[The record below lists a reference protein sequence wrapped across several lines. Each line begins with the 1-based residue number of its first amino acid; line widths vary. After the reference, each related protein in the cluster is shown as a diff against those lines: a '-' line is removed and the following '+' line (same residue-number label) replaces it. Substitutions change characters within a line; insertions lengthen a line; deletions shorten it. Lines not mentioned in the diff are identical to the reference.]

1 MAYTTINDG
10 RVFFNT
16 ILYEG
21 NEDNS
26 GIQAQTGVGFQPD
39 LVWVKNIEG
48 AYGHIWVD
56 SVRGVGQTLT
66 SRSTAAE
73 EDEAGTVEVFGS
85 DGFTVG
91 QASQAAGP
99 AVNQDEK
106 DHVAWCWKCETAFS
120 NDASATSVGSI
131 DSVGK
136 VNTDAGFSIITYT
149 GTGSAGTIAH
159 GLGVTPA
166 WIVVKRRSATEHW
179 QVYHA
184 ANTAAPATDY
194 LQLSTDE
201 ATVDAATRW
210 NDTNP
215 TSTVFSVNAH
225 ASVNADGSTYVAY
238 CWAEKQGYSKFGSY
252 IGNANDEGT
261 FVYTGFKPAWIMIKN
276 TSAGSTDWLV
286 YDNKRG
292 ATAAAGAVGYGN
304 NNKYFIRANTT
315 AAEANETFD
324 MYSNGFKPRITN
336 AVLNGSGNTLVYMAF
351 AEHPFV
357 TSTGVPAT
365 AR

>member
-1 MAYTTINDG
+1 MAYTTIDKPG
-10 RVFFNT
+10 DYFNT
-16 ILYEG
+16 IVYEG

-39 LVWVKNIEG
+39 LVWVKNMEG

-91 QASQAAGP
+91 QASQAGGP

-215 TSTVFSVNAH
+215 TSTVFSVNTH

-238 CWAEKQGYSKFGSY
+238 CWAEKQGYSKFGGY
-252 IGNANDEGT
+252 TGNGNADGT
-261 FVYTGFKPAWIMIKN
+261 FIYTGFKPSWIMIKQSDGAN
-276 TSAGSTDWLV
+276 GWNI
-286 YDNKRG
+286 YDNKRN
-292 ATAAAGAVGYGN
+292 TFNVMD
-304 NNKYFIRANTT
+304 KFILANTT
-315 AAEANETFD
+315 AAEASYSVIDFL
-324 MYSNGFKPRITN
+324 SNGIKLR
-336 AVLNGSGNTLVYMAF
+336 NTASSFNTSAKAYIYMAF
-351 AEHPFV
+351 AENPFV
-357 TSTGVPAT
+357 SSSGVPGT
-365 AR
+365 AK

>member
-1 MAYTTINDG
+1 MAYTTIDKPG
-10 RVFFNT
+10 DYFNT
-16 ILYEG
+16 IVYEG

-39 LVWVKNIEG
+39 LVWVKNMEG

-91 QASQAAGP
+91 QASQAGGP

-215 TSTVFSVNAH
+215 TSTVFSVNTH

-238 CWAEKQGYSKFGSY
+238 CWAEKQGYSKFGGY
-252 IGNANDEGT
+252 TGNGNADGA
-261 FVYTGFKPAWIMIKN
+261 FIYTGFKPAWIMIKQSDGAN
-276 TSAGSTDWLV
+276 GWNI
-286 YDNKRG
+286 YDNKRN
-292 ATAAAGAVGYGN
+292 TFNVMD
-304 NNKYFIRANTT
+304 KFILANTT
-315 AAEANETFD
+315 AAEASYSVIDFL
-324 MYSNGFKPRITN
+324 SNGIKLR
-336 AVLNGSGNTLVYMAF
+336 NTASSFNTSAKAYVYFAF
-351 AEHPFV
+351 AESPLV
-357 TSTGVPAT
+357 TSTGVPTT

>member
-1 MAYTTINDG
+1 MAYTTIDDPG
-10 RVFFNT
+10 EYFNT
-16 ILYEG
+16 IVYEG

-39 LVWVKNIEG
+39 LVWVKNMEG

-201 ATVDAATRW
+201 ATVDDATRW

-215 TSTVFSVNAH
+215 TSAVFTVNTH
-225 ASVNADGSTYVAY
+225 ASVGADGSTYVAY
-238 CWAEKQGYSKFGSY
+238 CWAEKQGY
-252 IGNANDEGT
+252 
-261 FVYTGFKPAWIMIKN
+261 
-276 TSAGSTDWLV
+276 
-286 YDNKRG
+286 
-292 ATAAAGAVGYGN
+292 
-304 NNKYFIRANTT
+304 
-315 AAEANETFD
+315 
-324 MYSNGFKPRITN
+324 
-336 AVLNGSGNTLVYMAF
+336 
-351 AEHPFV
+351 
-357 TSTGVPAT
+357 
-365 AR
+365 

>member
-1 MAYTTINDG
+1 MAYTTIDKPG
-10 RVFFNT
+10 DYFNT
-16 ILYEG
+16 IVYEG

-39 LVWVKNIEG
+39 LVWVKNMEG

-184 ANTAAPATDY
+184 ANTSAPATDY
-194 LQLSTDE
+194 LQLSTAE
-201 ATVDAATRW
+201 ATTDAATRW

-215 TSTVFSVNAH
+215 TSAVFTVNTH
-225 ASVNADGSTYVAY
+225 ASVGADGSTYVAY

-252 IGNANDEGT
+252 VGNASVNGT
-261 FVYTGFKPAWIMIKN
+261 FVYTGFKPAWVMFKK
-276 TSAGSTDWLV
+276 SAGSAAWAIQ
-286 YDNKRG
+286 DNKRTPFNVQQK
-292 ATAAAGAVGYGN
+292 AL
-304 NNKYFIRANTT
+304 FANTT
-315 AAEANETFD
+315 AAENDSADNNVDFL
-324 MYSNGFKPRITN
+324 SNGFKLKSDTANYNTN
-336 AVLNGSGNTLVYMAF
+336 GDLYVYMAF
-351 AEHPFV
+351 AENPFV

>member
-1 MAYTTINDG
+1 MAYTTIDKPG
-10 RVFFNT
+10 DYFNT
-16 ILYEG
+16 IVYEG

-39 LVWVKNIEG
+39 LVWVKNMEG
-48 AYGHIWVD
+48 AFGHIWVD

-91 QASQAAGP
+91 QASQAGGP

-215 TSTVFSVNAH
+215 TSTVFSVNTH

-238 CWAEKQGYSKFGSY
+238 CWAEKQGYSKFGGY
-252 IGNANDEGT
+252 TGNGNADGT
-261 FVYTGFKPAWIMIKN
+261 FIYTGFRPAFLIYKN
-276 TSAGSTDWLV
+276 TNTADDWFLHDNRRQGYNDQNELLFADITQAESTVD
-286 YDNKRG
+286 R
-292 ATAAAGAVGYGN
+292 
-304 NNKYFIRANTT
+304 IRFCA
-315 AAEANETFD
+315 
-324 MYSNGFKPRITN
+324 NGFKTLDSDKGVN
-336 AVLNGSGNTLVYMAF
+336 KSGDTYVYMAI
-351 AEHPFV
+351 AEAPLV
-357 TSTGVPAT
+357 NSNGVPGN

>member
-1 MAYTTINDG
+1 MAYTTIDDPG
-10 RVFFNT
+10 EYFNT
-16 ILYEG
+16 IVYEG

-39 LVWVKNIEG
+39 LVWVKNMEG

-194 LQLSTDE
+194 LQLSTAE

-210 NDTNP
+210 NDTVP
-215 TSTVFSVNAH
+215 TSTVFSVGAH
-225 ASVNADGSTYVAY
+225 ASVNADASTYVAY
-238 CWAEKQGYSKFGSY
+238 CFAEKKGYSKFGSY
-252 IGNANDEGT
+252 TGNGNADGT
-261 FVYTGFKPAWIMIKN
+261 FTYTGFKPAFVLKKN
-276 TSAGSTDWLV
+276 ISVTRDWGINDIEREPFNTNDNILRPNLDNAEQSNSAYAMDFL
-286 YDNKRG
+286 
-292 ATAAAGAVGYGN
+292 
-304 NNKYFIRANTT
+304 
-315 AAEANETFD
+315 
-324 MYSNGFKPRITN
+324 SNGFKLRGTDAEINT
-336 AVLNGSGNTLVYMAF
+336 SGNTYIYMAF
-351 AEHPFV
+351 AENPFV

>member
-1 MAYTTINDG
+1 MAYTTIDDPG
-10 RVFFNT
+10 EYFNT
-16 ILYEG
+16 IVYEG

-39 LVWVKNIEG
+39 LVWVKNMEG

-73 EDEAGTVEVFGS
+73 EDEAGTVEVLGS

-99 AVNQDEK
+99 AGKQDEK

-159 GLGVTPA
+159 GLGVTPT

-215 TSTVFSVNAH
+215 TSTVFSVNTH

-238 CWAEKQGYSKFGSY
+238 CWVEKQGYSKFGGY
-252 IGNANDEGT
+252 TGNGNADGT
-261 FVYTGFKPAWIMIKN
+261 FIYTGFKPAWIMIKQSDGAN
-276 TSAGSTDWLV
+276 GWNI
-286 YDNKRG
+286 YDNKRN
-292 ATAAAGAVGYGN
+292 TFNVMD
-304 NNKYFIRANTT
+304 KFILANTT
-315 AAEANETFD
+315 AAEASYSVIDFL
-324 MYSNGFKPRITN
+324 SNGIKLR
-336 AVLNGSGNTLVYMAF
+336 NTASSFNTSAKAYIYMAF
-351 AEHPFV
+351 AENPFV
-357 TSTGVPAT
+357 SSSGVPAT